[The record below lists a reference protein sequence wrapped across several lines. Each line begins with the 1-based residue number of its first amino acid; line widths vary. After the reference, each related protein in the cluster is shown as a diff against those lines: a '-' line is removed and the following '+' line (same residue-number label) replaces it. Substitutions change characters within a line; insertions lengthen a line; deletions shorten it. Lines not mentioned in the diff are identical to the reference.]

1 MPLKRGAGGRLQNY
15 NPRNGRFAK
24 NYNLICIPEIKPTKK
39 EKALRKEEH
48 RREALYNR
56 AKNSRDK
63 YLFETYLEIE
73 KALPGSVRF
82 VNEQCYD
89 ENIKQRREIDIITKK
104 CIIEVKSGK
113 KVKGGQKQ
121 FLGQQKYAGTIKKQH
136 IVFAPN
142 MLTTTKMAH
151 ERHGIKIA
159 RDYNTLI
166 NYIKEYE
173 K

>member
-1 MPLKRGAGGRLQNY
+1 
-15 NPRNGRFAK
+15 
-24 NYNLICIPEIKPTKK
+24 
-39 EKALRKEEH
+39 
-48 RREALYNR
+48 
-56 AKNSRDK
+56 
-63 YLFETYLEIE
+63 
-73 KALPGSVRF
+73 LPGSVRF

-142 MLTTTKMAH
+142 MLTTAKMVH